1 MNNDG
6 IRQANSRLCA
16 TQRLVSGK
24 HEIYVIGFA
33 AYLDSELEV
42 TYSGP
47 DTHSVRTIIGG
58 KTFARGCDPRN
69 AISSPNT
76 FTLCTFKSEPTS
88 VYMGNCQPTVGIALA
103 EVPLS
108 KVSTNYH
115 TYKSIIVQAV
125 ASGSVPYR
133 FANLHI
139 ALVRDCLLAYDTE
152 TLGLACSRSPWHVAK
167 DDLRLWFDLSKQLAV
182 SPTRRQFTRGQN
194 AG

>member
-1 MNNDG
+1 MSNTVLIDALCRSRAIFSITLDG
-6 IRQANSRLCA
+6 DRPFHVECL
-16 TQRLVSGK
+16 
-24 HEIYVIGFA
+24 
-33 AYLDSELEV
+33 
-42 TYSGP
+42 
-47 DTHSVRTIIGG
+47 
-58 KTFARGCDPRN
+58 
-69 AISSPNT
+69 
-76 FTLCTFKSEPTS
+76 
-88 VYMGNCQPTVGIALA
+88 
-103 EVPLS
+103 VPLS

>member
-1 MNNDG
+1 MFLDGFLVVNNDG

-58 KTFARGCDPRN
+58 KTFARVCDPRN

-88 VYMGNCQPTVGIALA
+88 VYMGNCQPTVGIAHPRYPGPCAKAINTTYYSFDHFSGGWL
-103 EVPLS
+103 VPAL
-108 KVSTNYH
+108 
-115 TYKSIIVQAV
+115 
-125 ASGSVPYR
+125 GS
-133 FANLHI
+133 ADEI
-139 ALVRDCLLAYDTE
+139 WVRN
-152 TLGLACSRSPWHVAK
+152 
-167 DDLRLWFDLSKQLAV
+167 Q
-182 SPTRRQFTRGQN
+182 
-194 AG
+194 